1 MKLLMKPVA
10 SFLSLALIMTAPGL
24 GCYEAAAS
32 GFKAVRVAP
41 LSGALGLNVG
51 AIVQLPTSFQGT
63 GLTVP
68 GILMSPTLT
77 SALPLPGG
85 SPQVGVTALPTLAGA
100 AAPVE
105 VVGQSLARA
114 GAVRTAVEPGAS
126 WPQRLSTLGEEVNG
140 IISSRDVGEQAAG
153 LGRIFEAGRRLSAA
167 ATPDDA
173 SNAASAPSAKGTTS
187 MYMRRLGVLPGSSR
201 ELGDHAV
208 TPAPPS
214 PNGGSSGSTTKNVVL
229 ALTGL
234 LSVAGLLG
242 ILGIMSGF
250 FASLLPQAPIGAVDY
265 IYAAS
270 GKILVGVAAG
280 IISLGAAGITAY
292 ILWRNGFRATAEGG
306 RSSQGGEGRI
316 SPELETILRPGNTYD
331 VTVSLV
337 DHPSVTEEDQLVY
350 YLSVLEGIAYQH
362 DRRNGKISVQGITG
376 RDIRVI
382 AGFPAVNRIAYA
394 EGKAPVIFVDKK
406 LRPDVAQRVQEGV
419 NRDDLAALDGKVQ
432 ITVEIRSNPRNPM
445 ILMKGTNG
453 FRTMFYLHEA
463 GEMIRELQARW
474 YKPSTWFPRDAD
486 PDKMDAAEQMDL
498 VISYAKLI
506 AAPVDERAERYRA
519 SHASLEYLS
528 GHGGSPIS
536 WLLPRMG
543 WLLFPAVGYFA
554 LTWGAPAL
562 AASALLA
569 LAATGARS
577 YALYKVADRIG
588 GLYES
593 WGEGLQSRLRSQTS
607 LNESEK
613 ARLAQGM
620 YDLLSFPRRIRVFGR
635 YYPIG
640 TDENWHRWASRF
652 RTYLASFL
660 DDKSRRELVRLSFER
675 SQYALGRL
683 GKRDTTDA
691 NAYFSALM
699 PLRLHPLLNERQ
711 KIDAIESLLEF
722 HEKALGQ
729 QGFIYPTDGQGFDE
743 VDQMLRDGQIPSESI
758 RNFFP
763 RFYALLDRPL
773 FLESR
778 PFLLKVLNRMRENFK
793 EQDARK
799 L

>member
-1 MKLLMKPVA
+1 MKLLMKSAA
-10 SFLSLALIMTAPGL
+10 SLLSLSLIMTTPGL

-32 GFKAVRVAP
+32 GFKAARVAP

-51 AIVQLPTSFQGT
+51 ALVRLPASFQGT

-68 GILMSPTLT
+68 GVLTPPALT
-77 SALPLPGG
+77 SALPRPGG
-85 SPQVGVTALPTLAGA
+85 SPQVSIAALPALAGA

-105 VVGQSLARA
+105 VVGQSLARD
-114 GAVRTAVEPGAS
+114 GAVRTAVEPGAY
-126 WPQRLSTLGEEVNG
+126 WGRRIPALEKEVEE
-140 IISSRDVGEQAAG
+140 IASFRDVGDQAAG

-173 SNAASAPSAKGTTS
+173 SNAASSLSAQGTTS
-187 MYMRRLGVLPGSSR
+187 MNMRRTGALPGSSR
-201 ELGDHAV
+201 GLGDHAV
-208 TPAPPS
+208 TPALPS

-229 ALTGL
+229 ALTGI

-250 FASLLPQAPIGAVDY
+250 FASLLPQVPIGAVDY

-270 GKILVGVAAG
+270 GKILVEVAAG
-280 IISLGAAGITAY
+280 IISLGIAGITAY
-292 ILWRNGFRATAEGG
+292 IFWRNGRLENTP
-306 RSSQGGEGRI
+306 QGGEGKI
-316 SPELETILRPGNTYD
+316 SPELDKILRPGRVYD
-331 VTVSLV
+331 VTVSLIA
-337 DHPSVTEEDQLVY
+337 HPSVTEEDQLVY
-350 YLSVLEGIAYQH
+350 YLSMLVGVAYRH
-362 DRRNGKISVQGITG
+362 DRLSGKIAVQGITG

-382 AGFPAVNRIAYA
+382 AGFPAVSLIERAS
-394 EGKAPVIFVDKK
+394 KAM
-406 LRPDVAQRVQEGV
+406 
-419 NRDDLAALDGKVQ
+419 
-432 ITVEIRSNPRNPM
+432 TV
-445 ILMKGTNG
+445 
-453 FRTMFYLHEA
+453 
-463 GEMIRELQARW
+463 
-474 YKPSTWFPRDAD
+474 
-486 PDKMDAAEQMDL
+486 
-498 VISYAKLI
+498 
-506 AAPVDERAERYRA
+506 AAPAAPADERAERYRA

-543 WLLFPAVGYFA
+543 WLLFPAAGYFA
-554 LTWGAPAL
+554 LTWGVPAL

-569 LAATGARS
+569 FAATGARS

-593 WGEGLQSRLRSQTS
+593 WGEGLQSRLRLEPS

-640 TDENWHRWASRF
+640 TDEHWHRWASGF

-660 DDKSRRELVRLSFER
+660 DDRSRRELVRLSFER
-675 SQYALGRL
+675 SQHALERI
-683 GKRDTTDA
+683 GKRDTTDG

-711 KIDAIESLLEF
+711 KIDAIESMLEF

-758 RNFFP
+758 RSFFP

-773 FLESR
+773 FVESR
-778 PFLLKVLNRMRENFK
+778 PLLLKVLDRMRENFK
-793 EQDARK
+793 EK
-799 L
+799 I